1 MIERMKFDS
10 VYIKSWASV
19 AGQKEAEGPLANMF
33 DHMIYDEYFG
43 KSSFEKAE
51 SEMCRIC
58 INTLLAKCGIN
69 TNDIDIALAGD
80 LVNQCVATSYA
91 AKHFKIPFLGL
102 YGACSTAAESLLTAA
117 CIISSGNAENALC
130 YASSHFCTAE
140 RQYRFPLEYGN
151 QRTPTSQN
159 TVTGCG
165 AFLVSNA
172 ASDIKLTEAVVGVIS
187 DNGVTDQNNMGAAMA
202 TAAYD
207 TIKRYAALHGSLNGI
222 DMIATG
228 DLGAEGHA
236 ICAELLKRGEIDFGG
251 IFTDCGL
258 MIYDI
263 AKQDVHAGGS
273 GCGCIATVA
282 AAKLLPMLQNG
293 EIKKLMLIGTGA
305 LLNTNSVLQGESIP
319 SVAHAVVLEK
329 V

>member
-1 MIERMKFDS
+1 MNEIMHFNS
-10 VYIKSWASV
+10 VYIKNWASV
-19 AGQKEAEGPLANMF
+19 AGQKEAEGPLSSGF
-33 DHMIYDEYFG
+33 DHIIYDEYFG
-43 KSSFEKAE
+43 KPSFEKAE
-51 SEMCRIC
+51 IEMCRLC
-58 INTLLAKCGIN
+58 INTLLAKSGV
-69 TNDIDIALAGD
+69 DASEIDIALAGD

-91 AKHFKIPFLGL
+91 AKNFKIPFLGL
-102 YGACSTAAESLLTAA
+102 YGACSTAVEGLLTAA
-117 CIISSGNAENALC
+117 CIINGGNAKSALC

-165 AFLVSNA
+165 AFLISQA
-172 ASDIKLTEAVVGVIS
+172 ASDIRLSQAVVGKVS
-187 DNGVTDQNNMGAAMA
+187 DNGITDQNNMGAAMA

-207 TIKRYAALHGSLNGI
+207 TLKRYIASQGSLKGI
-222 DMIATG
+222 DLIATG

-236 ICAELLKRGEIDFGG
+236 ICAELLKRDG
-251 IFTDCGL
+251 ICTDNILTDCGL

-263 AKQDVHAGGS
+263 SKQDVHAGGS
-273 GCGCIATVA
+273 GCGCVA
-282 AAKLLPMLQNG
+282 SVTAAKLLPMLRSG

-319 SVAHAVVLEK
+319 SVAHAIILEK